1 MSTVE
6 QQEIA
11 VLKQRIYR
19 LESQVNQL
27 YQHLNLTF
35 VENINAND
43 DPKIIAALKSNN
55 IIEAVKLYREKTGV
69 GLEAAKSAV
78 DEMRGRLGL

>member
-6 QQEIA
+6 QQDIA
-11 VLKQRIYR
+11 ALKQRIYR
-19 LESQVNQL
+19 LEAQVNQL

-43 DPKIIAALKSNN
+43 DPKVIAALRSNN
-55 IIEAVKLYREKTGV
+55 MVEAVKLYREKTGM

-78 DEMRGRLGL
+78 EEMRGRLGL